1 VRVVVCVHV
10 YNCTIKAL
18 ISISSINIEIK
29 FGLTL
34 LMVEKQCS
42 ILIFGVFIVAGN
54 ETMYGSLCYKGKL
67 LKTQK
72 ILSILKIGLRCVY
85 TLN

>member
-1 VRVVVCVHV
+1 
-10 YNCTIKAL
+10 
-18 ISISSINIEIK
+18 
-29 FGLTL
+29 
-34 LMVEKQCS
+34 MVEKQCS
-42 ILIFGVFIVAGN
+42 ILIFGVFMVAGN

-72 ILSILKIGLRCVY
+72 MLSIFKIGLRCVY